1 MKKKVIIFILLIIPI
16 VVFAQTKQ
24 NSNQSQKERVVL
36 VTVEKVTEGMT
47 SPTMMITGSAYDIS
61 HNDDNRFSIF

>member
-47 SPTMMITGSAYDIS
+47 SPTMMITGSAYLKWQQKVQA
-61 HNDDNRFSIF
+61 RY

>member
-24 NSNQSQKERVVL
+24 TSNQSQKERVVL

-47 SPTMMITGSAYDIS
+47 S
-61 HNDDNRFSIF
+61 DDNRFSIF